1 MRMLAVCG
9 RNGRALLVAGL
20 LAGLIGGLVAPDAVA
35 ALRGLVAPGIVGLL
49 FLAVFRLGP
58 AGVRAGLAGMRGALA
73 ALAVLQLVL
82 PCLAA
87 LGVAALGLSGGTA
100 LAVVLV
106 LAAAPVTGGPNLAIL
121 ARGDP
126 APALRA
132 LVLGTLAL
140 PLTVLPVFALVPAF
154 GDPQA
159 VLGVVLRLVSV
170 IGVAGGLALLARCW
184 IPGTPDRIAAI
195 DGAAALLLAGV
206 VVALMGTAG
215 PTLLTLS
222 GWGLLALVAGLNLGL
237 QLAAAMVARARG
249 ADPVPYGI
257 VAGNRNLALFLSVL
271 PADQVAAI
279 MPFVGLYQI
288 PMYLTP
294 VVMPRLYRAL
304 ARSPAASRQ

>member
-1 MRMLAVCG
+1 M
-9 RNGRALLVAGL
+9 
-20 LAGLIGGLVAPDAVA
+20 
-35 ALRGLVAPGIVGLL
+35 
-49 FLAVFRLGP
+49 
-58 AGVRAGLAGMRGALA
+58 
-73 ALAVLQLVL
+73 
-82 PCLAA
+82 
-87 LGVAALGLSGGTA
+87 
-100 LAVVLV
+100 
-106 LAAAPVTGGPNLAIL
+106 TGGPNLAIL

-184 IPGTPDRIAAI
+184 IPGTPDRIEAI